1 METTMEKVNTMEFT
15 KHTNRELADLM
26 QGLMAVKDLKGVRFS
41 LQVTKNINLIKSE
54 LEHIEEAAK
63 PSEEFLEIA
72 KQVQVIEK
80 SGKPEEEMKAAVA
93 EIEKDN
99 AKLVEE
105 RKNQIDEFNNMLED
119 EIEIS
124 LFKIS
129 ENHLPED
136 ITAQQLMGI
145 NQLIKE

>member
-15 KHTNRELADLM
+15 KHTNRELAEML
-26 QGLMAVKDLKGVRFS
+26 QGLMAVKDLKGVKFS
-41 LQVTKNINLIKSE
+41 LQVTKNVNLIKSE
-54 LEHIEEAAK
+54 LESIEEAAK

-72 KQVQVIEK
+72 KLVQEIEK
-80 SGKPEEEMKAAVA
+80 SGKTEEEMKAEVA
-93 EIEKDN
+93 KIEKDN
-99 AKLVEE
+99 AELVAE
-105 RKNQIDEFNNMLED
+105 RKNQIDEFNVLLED

-129 ENHLPED
+129 EKHLPED

>member
-72 KQVQVIEK
+72 KLVQVIEG
-80 SGKPEEEMKAAVA
+80 SGKTDEEKKEEV
-93 EIEKDN
+93 
-99 AKLVEE
+99 AKLEE
-105 RKNQIDEFNNMLED
+105 KNAELVADRKKQIDEFNNMLED
-119 EIEIS
+119 EIEVS

-129 ENHLPED
+129 EKHLPED

>member
-1 METTMEKVNTMEFT
+1 METTMEKVNTMNYV
-15 KHTNRELADLM
+15 KYTNKELGDIL
-26 QGLMAVKDLKGVRFS
+26 QGLVAVKDLKGVRFS
-41 LQVTKNINLIKSE
+41 LQITKNINLIKSE

-80 SGKPEEEMKAAVA
+80 SGAPEEEMKAAVA
-93 EIEKDN
+93 KIEEEN
-99 AKLVEE
+99 AELVEA
-105 RKNQIDEFNNMLED
+105 RKKQIEEFNSMLED
-119 EIEIS
+119 ETELS
-124 LFKIS
+124 LFMIS
-129 ENHLPED
+129 ESHLPED

>member
-26 QGLMAVKDLKGVRFS
+26 QGLMSVKDLKGVRFS

-63 PSEEFLEIA
+63 PSEEFLELA
-72 KQVQVIEK
+72 KQVQVIEASDK
-80 SGKPEEEMKAAVA
+80 SVDDKKAEV
-93 EIEKDN
+93 EKIEKDN
-99 AKLVEE
+99 AKLVED
-105 RKNQIDEFNNMLED
+105 RKKQIDEFNNMLED
-119 EIEIS
+119 EIEVS

-129 ENHLPED
+129 EKHLPED
-136 ITAQQLMGI
+136 ITAQQIMSI
-145 NQLIKE
+145 NIIIKE

>member
-72 KQVQVIEK
+72 KLVQVIEG
-80 SGKPEEEMKAAVA
+80 SGKTDEEKKEEV
-93 EIEKDN
+93 
-99 AKLVEE
+99 AKLEE
-105 RKNQIDEFNNMLED
+105 KNADLVADRKKQIDEFNNMLED
-119 EIEIS
+119 EIEVS

-129 ENHLPED
+129 EKHLPED

>member
-26 QGLMAVKDLKGVRFS
+26 QGLIAVKDLKGVRFS
-41 LQVTKNINLIKSE
+41 LQVTKNINLIKAE

-80 SGKPEEEMKAAVA
+80 SGKTEEEMKAEVA
-93 EIEKDN
+93 KIEEDN
-99 AKLVEE
+99 AELVAD
-105 RKNQIDEFNNMLED
+105 RKKQIDEFNNMLED

-129 ENHLPED
+129 EKHLPED